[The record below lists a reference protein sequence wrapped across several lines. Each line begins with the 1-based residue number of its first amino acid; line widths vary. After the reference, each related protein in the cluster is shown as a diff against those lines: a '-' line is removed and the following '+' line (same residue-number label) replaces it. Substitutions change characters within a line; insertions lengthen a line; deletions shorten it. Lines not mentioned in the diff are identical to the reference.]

1 MQPAPTPAEAEAAR
15 YRQLTRLSCLGVAA
29 GGVAGVAGVVCLV
42 VGISESSAML
52 RTLGLLVL
60 GVGVVGGA
68 AASIANLVF
77 FALSIA
83 KRLGARTR

>member
-29 GGVAGVAGVVCLV
+29 GGVAGGAGGVCLV

-60 GVGVVGGA
+60 GVGGGA

-83 KRLGARTR
+83 KRLGARKR